1 MAGSILG
8 LTPIRVNQKLISKKK
23 QPFPVTSRLQA
34 YLDTH
39 NRSVDIP
46 VAYEDLLRFEGSMAI
61 LDEEGRD
68 TLWVDCLYSS
78 ADRDELVLNL
88 QRVYSILH
96 ADGSDTILPFITV
109 DSIAFCTFGNTKP
122 FRVKVRNV
130 INDNYI
136 FLYIKRT
143 DASRIYG
150 LELEQL
156 LSPNRIQFLV
166 HENTLIEEHIVGIPG
181 DVFIEERL
189 ATLSMQDKRA
199 LAKEYVKFNER
210 CFMRLLGDM
219 RSYNYVVV
227 ITQDFDRI
235 QYRIRSI
242 DFDQQSYEGN
252 AKVYQPEHLPENDAL
267 STMTREVLPEQSV
280 QQYIQE
286 ERSLLAKRATSE
298 AQRLAD
304 LLACMQDQ
312 PLSAEGKIAE
322 LKQDLHALTRDV
334 NFKRAGNMGEILQAA
349 LDFVRRNYQ
358 NHSPFAK

>member
-1 MAGSILG
+1 M
-8 LTPIRVNQKLISKKK
+8 
-23 QPFPVTSRLQA
+23 
-34 YLDTH
+34 
-39 NRSVDIP
+39 
-46 VAYEDLLRFEGSMAI
+46 
-61 LDEEGRD
+61 
-68 TLWVDCLYSS
+68 
-78 ADRDELVLNL
+78 
-88 QRVYSILH
+88 
-96 ADGSDTILPFITV
+96 
-109 DSIAFCTFGNTKP
+109 
-122 FRVKVRNV
+122 
-130 INDNYI
+130 
-136 FLYIKRT
+136 
-143 DASRIYG
+143 
-150 LELEQL
+150 
-156 LSPNRIQFLV
+156 
-166 HENTLIEEHIVGIPG
+166 GIPG

-334 NFKRAGNMGEILQAA
+334 NFKRAGNMGEILEAA